1 MISRITIN
9 TPISFQDDLP
19 ESADVV
25 IIGGGVIGI
34 FSALYLARCGKK
46 VVVCEK
52 GRIAGEQSSRN
63 WGWIRQHGRDE
74 AELPIATQALSLWHE
89 INEETKGA
97 CGVKTTG
104 IQYLASTE
112 AEMQKLEEWLE
123 IAHRYDVPS
132 RSLSGEEIAES
143 FGGLSNGKWVGGT
156 LTENDAK
163 GEPWQAV
170 PSVAKLAHEE
180 GVLIR
185 ENCAV
190 RALDM
195 EAGAIKAVVTEAGPV
210 KAEQVI
216 LAGGAWSSL
225 FARAHGINIPQLCVK
240 SSVLQTQEIF
250 DFPAPTSAD
259 EELALRRRDDGG
271 FTLAVSDG
279 HDFYLGPDAFRH
291 FKSYLGVMKHSFA
304 DTSFH
309 LAAPKGF
316 PDAWGTAR
324 SWPKDGPSPFEACRV
339 LEPLPNQ
346 GFLKRMQDRW
356 SECFPNLEKA
366 QIKESWAGMI
376 DSMPD
381 VVPIVDRVPH
391 LQGLIIAT
399 GMSGHGFGIGPGMG
413 MAIAKMICGEKT
425 DHDMSRFR
433 FSRFSDGSPLIMGP
447 AL

>member
-9 TPISFQDDLP
+9 TPVLFQDALP
-19 ESADVV
+19 DSVDVV

-34 FSALYLARCGKK
+34 FSALYLARRGKK
-46 VVVCEK
+46 VIVCEK

-74 AELPIATQALSLWHE
+74 AEVPIATQALSLWHE
-89 INEETKGA
+89 INEETNGT

-104 IQYLASTE
+104 VQYLASTGS
-112 AEMQKLEEWLE
+112 EMQKLEEWLE
-123 IAHRYDVPS
+123 IAHKYDVPTRRLTGDEVS
-132 RSLSGEEIAES
+132 TS
-143 FGGLSNGKWVGGT
+143 FGGQSINKWVGGM

-170 PSVAKLAHEE
+170 PSVAKLAHEK

-190 RALDM
+190 RALDI
-195 EAGAIKAVVTEAGPV
+195 EAGVLKAVVTEAGTI
-210 KAEQVI
+210 KTEQVI
-216 LAGGAWSSL
+216 LAAGAWSSL
-225 FARAHGINIPQLCVK
+225 FARAHDINIPQLCVK
-240 SSVLQTQEIF
+240 SSVLQTQEMP
-250 DFPAPTSAD
+250 DFPAPNSID
-259 EELALRRRDDGG
+259 EKLALRRRDDGG

-291 FKSYLGVMKHSFA
+291 FASYLDVMRDSFA

-309 LAAPKGF
+309 LVAPRDF
-316 PDAWGTAR
+316 PDAWGIAR
-324 SWPKDGPSPFEACRV
+324 NWPKEGPSPFEACRV
-339 LEPLPNQ
+339 LEPEPNRK
-346 GFLKRMQDRW
+346 FLKLMQERW
-356 SECFPNLEKA
+356 SERFPKLEKVK
-366 QIKESWAGMI
+366 IKEAWAGMI
-376 DSMPD
+376 DAMPD

-391 LQGLIIAT
+391 LQGLVVAT

-413 MAIAKMICGEKT
+413 MAIAKMICGEAV

-433 FSRFSDGSPLIMGP
+433 FNRFSDGSRLIMGP